1 MTTTMTRRNALA
13 GGAALALSLNLPRP
27 ASAGDSSIIVGT
39 WGGDY
44 GALLQQNIDVP
55 LMKPLGV
62 EVVQDIANNDPRR
75 TKLILEKASRRGSM
89 DVACIN
95 DIDSY
100 VLSGLNV
107 LDGVSEAAVPR
118 LAQVLPVFRKPNSIP
133 HIYSALVVLYNP
145 AKVKVPPKA
154 YADLLGPRYK
164 GRVGFSDI
172 LYSYNMAGLNL
183 GAGGTMDDFSRG
195 KAALIDMKGSNP
207 KVYPSNE
214 ALAAALKSEEVWLA
228 PMWLARGFMWK
239 AAGIP
244 VEMAVPEE
252 GAVPILFEAGV
263 PRNSRAKDGAFKYLD
278 AMLDPAAQV
287 AFAVK
292 MGYVPTVKD
301 AKLPADLAERISLT
315 EAQQAKLHPLDY
327 AYMQSQ
333 QSAFADF
340 WNKDFKA

>member
-1 MTTTMTRRNALA
+1 MITRRTLLA
-13 GGAALALSLNLPRP
+13 SGAALTLAGTRSLPALADS
-27 ASAGDSSIIVGT
+27 ASIVVGT

-44 GALLQQNIDVP
+44 GALLQQNIDNP
-55 LMKPLGV
+55 LMKPLGI
-62 EVVQDIANNDPRR
+62 EVSQDIANNDPRR
-75 TKLILEKASRRGSM
+75 TKLIAEKGSRRGSM

-100 VLSGLNV
+100 VLSQLGV
-107 LDGVSEAAVPR
+107 LETVPAAEVPR
-118 LAQVLPVFRKPNSIP
+118 LPEVLDVFRKPHSVP

-145 AKVKVPPKA
+145 GKVTTPPTR
-154 YADLLGPRYK
+154 YADIFDPKYK

-172 LYSYNMAGLNL
+172 LYSYNITGANI
-183 GAGGTMDDFSRG
+183 GAGGTMNDFAKG
-195 KAALIDMKGSNP
+195 KAALMDLKTLGP

-214 ALAAALKSEEVWLA
+214 ALAAALKSEEVWIA

-239 AAGIP
+239 QAGIP

-263 PRNSRAKDGAFKYLD
+263 PKNSRSKDAAYKYLN
-278 AMLDPAAQV
+278 AMLDPKAQI
-287 AFAVK
+287 AFAAK

-301 AKLPADLAERISLT
+301 AKLPEDLAKQISLT

-327 AYMQSQ
+327 GYMQQ
-333 QSAFADF
+333 QQAALTDF
-340 WNKDFKA
+340 WNKEFKA

>member
-1 MTTTMTRRNALA
+1 MITRRTILA
-13 GGAALALSLNLPRP
+13 GGAALALAGTRARP
-27 ASAGDSSIIVGT
+27 ALAETSSIVVGT

-44 GALLQQNIDVP
+44 GALLQQNIDIP
-55 LMKPLGV
+55 LVKPLGI
-62 EVVQDIANNDPRR
+62 EVSQDIANNDPRR
-75 TKLILEKASRRGSM
+75 TKLISEKTSRRGSM

-100 VLSGLNV
+100 VLSQLGV
-107 LDGVSEAAVPR
+107 LETVPASAVPR
-118 LAQVLPVFRKPNSIP
+118 LSAVLDVFRKPHSIP

-145 AKVKVPPKA
+145 SKVTAPPKS
-154 YADLLGPRYK
+154 YADLFDPKYK

-172 LYSYNMAGLNL
+172 LYSYNMAGANI
-183 GAGGTMDDFSRG
+183 GAGGTMGDFAKG
-195 KAALIDMKGSNP
+195 KAALLDLRKLDP

-239 AAGIP
+239 QAGIP

-263 PRNSRAKDGAFKYLD
+263 PKNSRAKDGAFKYLN
-278 AMLDPAAQV
+278 AMLDPQAQV
-287 AFAVK
+287 AFAAK

-301 AKLPADLAERISLT
+301 AKLPEDLARQISLT

-327 AYMQSQ
+327 AYMQQ
-333 QSAFADF
+333 QQAAFTDF
-340 WNKDFKA
+340 WNKEFKA